1 MSKIRRHVAGGA
13 LALMTALGV
22 LTTAG
27 SPAAQAAE
35 VFAATDKPT
44 SAALSAAETSAAA
57 QSMTSATTICETQ
70 IKPRAL
76 QFHTVYEWQFP
87 ACAVAVHLCADEA
100 FTNGKLRPGAHLRRR
115 LRLRHLVGE
124 PRVPA
129 LVTCIADLSR
139 PRRTPRDRVSRL
151 GPEPRTFT
159 ESEECTM
166 SSNAP
171 ELNIAGRR
179 LRASVTWWLALALV
193 LAMAHLV
200 HSPAPAI
207 AEEACFLDEA
217 GSLTCPDA

>member
-1 MSKIRRHVAGGA
+1 MSKIRRHVAGGT

-100 FTNGKLRPGAHLRRR
+100 FTNGKL
-115 LRLRHLVGE
+115 
-124 PRVPA
+124 A
-129 LVTCIADLSR
+129 LVHIYADVF
-139 PRRTPRDRVSRL
+139 D
-151 GPEPRTFT
+151 
-159 ESEECTM
+159 CD
-166 SSNAP
+166 
-171 ELNIAGRR
+171 
-179 LRASVTWWLALALV
+179 TW
-193 LAMAHLV
+193 
-200 HSPAPAI
+200 SGNPAYLPW
-207 AEEACFLDEA
+207 
-217 GSLTCPDA
+217 